1 MKLDKFLWSKTK
13 SDILKYLIFR
23 RQGVSMRAMSNDI
36 TWTFPAIK
44 KQIDSLE
51 ESEII
56 MIERDNNKFYII
68 LNPEI
73 ADVVKNLYT
82 VGIKMDM
89 ITCFEQYC
97 QDIDQFY
104 FGKLFG
110 TNADIDL
117 VLVYHEHNTEHIE
130 QLKQHINEI
139 LRSYFIETASI
150 VFLSSDERNRR
161 YRLADKFVL
170 SIIRNTIK
178 WPILHFPKKLHKPP
192 LIIDTIEE
200 EVWLQHTDETLVW
213 NNLKWSI
220 DNGQTPWDIWSSTQS
235 VNNTNVIQKPI
246 QPQLL

>member
-1 MKLDKFLWSKTK
+1 
-13 SDILKYLIFR
+13 
-23 RQGVSMRAMSNDI
+23 MRAMSNDI
-36 TWTFPAIK
+36 AWTFPAIK

-97 QDIDQFY
+97 QDIEQFY

-110 TNADIDL
+110 SNSDIDL
-117 VLVYHEHNTEHIE
+117 VLVYYENNPNHIE
-130 QLKQHINEI
+130 QLKTHINEI

-150 VFLSSDERNRR
+150 VFLSNDERNRR

-178 WPILHFPKKLHKPP
+178 
-192 LIIDTIEE
+192 
-200 EVWLQHTDETLVW
+200 
-213 NNLKWSI
+213 
-220 DNGQTPWDIWSSTQS
+220 
-235 VNNTNVIQKPI
+235 
-246 QPQLL
+246 